1 MGLGFRAGARVRDG
15 ARGKGG
21 GGSAAPSCRRVAAIS
36 GVHESRLTERTWTRG
51 VNEGTCRQPAP
62 CPSLQP
68 CGPRLGGVGAQEEEG
83 GGVKRGRD
91 VPGLTLEMCVPSER
105 WTPEQPM
112 HTSAPKG
119 STAQSGGAA
128 SSPQSAQQRLACAS

>member
-1 MGLGFRAGARVRDG
+1 MVLGFRAGARVRVG
-15 ARGKGG
+15 ARGEGR

-51 VNEGTCRQPAP
+51 GNEGACRQPAP
-62 CPSLQP
+62 CPRLQP
-68 CGPRLGGVGAQEEEG
+68 CGPRLGDVGAQEEEG
-83 GGVKRGRD
+83 GVKRGRD
-91 VPGLTLEMCVPSER
+91 GVGLTLEMCVPSER

-128 SSPQSAQQRLACAS
+128 SSPQSAQQRLACSS

>member
-51 VNEGTCRQPAP
+51 GNEGTCRPNQPHAP
-62 CPSLQP
+62 GCSRVDL
-68 CGPRLGGVGAQEEEG
+68 A
-83 GGVKRGRD
+83 
-91 VPGLTLEMCVPSER
+91 LEMWVPR
-105 WTPEQPM
+105 RRR
-112 HTSAPKG
+112 
-119 STAQSGGAA
+119 GGKEGT
-128 SSPQSAQQRLACAS
+128 